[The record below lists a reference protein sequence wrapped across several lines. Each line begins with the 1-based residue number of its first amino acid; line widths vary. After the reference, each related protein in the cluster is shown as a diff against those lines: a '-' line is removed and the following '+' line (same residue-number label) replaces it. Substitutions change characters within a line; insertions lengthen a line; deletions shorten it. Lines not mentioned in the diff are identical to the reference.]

1 MGVDSRVGVGSD
13 VLVGVTVGVDV
24 GTCVLV
30 GVGSVV
36 LVGVGSTVLVGVAV
50 GVEVHSPGAM
60 MNTDR
65 MRQTTVNTCT
75 RADFESQFFPISR
88 ITFLLCLSTLFENFQ
103 HTLGRC

>member
-1 MGVDSRVGVGSD
+1 MGVDSRVGVGSG
-13 VLVGVTVGVDV
+13 VFVGVTVGVDV

-30 GVGSVV
+30 GIGSVV

-50 GVEVHSPGAM
+50 GVTVGVHSPGAM

-65 MRQTTVNTCT
+65 MRQTAVNTCT

-88 ITFLLCLSTLFENFQ
+88 ITFLL
-103 HTLGRC
+103 